1 MALVLREHIRAAFAP
16 PRYLALPLAG
26 IDLSTSGVKAVR
38 LTEGAH
44 GLSLVGY
51 ADTRLPSG
59 AYTDGEVVDRAA
71 IVKALS
77 TTAKAAGIS
86 GANASLSESKS
97 YLFETNV
104 PGASRVEWRVA
115 VEQHLDELV
124 PLPPPETVFDIVKVG
139 QGERGDTLVSGVG
152 FARRIVDGTLSP
164 FDPAGVSGLGP

>member
-71 IVKALS
+71 IVKVLLHRDA
-77 TTAKAAGIS
+77 
-86 GANASLSESKS
+86 
-97 YLFETNV
+97 
-104 PGASRVEWRVA
+104 P
-115 VEQHLDELV
+115 
-124 PLPPPETVFDIVKVG
+124 
-139 QGERGDTLVSGVG
+139 
-152 FARRIVDGTLSP
+152 
-164 FDPAGVSGLGP
+164 LGPACSGNICFKEVRL